1 MWLFL
6 AHIKF
11 IYYNKNINKDV
22 GVIMNNQSDYIY
34 RAGDNSKIL
43 AEKHRILLER
53 IKELSNVYVGI
64 DRRRFGIK
72 HSIMKWE

>member
-1 MWLFL
+1 
-6 AHIKF
+6 
-11 IYYNKNINKDV
+11 
-22 GVIMNNQSDYIY
+22 MNNRSDYIY

-72 HSIMKWE
+72 KSIMKWE